1 MTSRELEN
9 LVEVGQ
15 LKRAPV
21 NDGEIAGLV
30 RSGEARLMDAAN
42 MLLSLESRFDLAY
55 NAAHALALAAL
66 RRQGYRSDKR
76 YTVFQ
81 TLPHTFGVAS
91 TDMATTHEVSRSPK
105 PMGVRG
111 HGRPG
116 RTSGDGSHLSC
127 RRSAQRAPTPN
138 STAGQVMPNASP
150 PIAAARGAA
159 RSGRSSP
166 SIPPHEATPPSG
178 RTRRD

>member
-76 YTVFQ
+76 STVFQ
-81 TLPHTFGVAS
+81 TLPHTLGSPAPTWRLLTKCHGLRNQWEYEGTVDLDERLV
-91 TDMATTHEVSRSPK
+91 TDLISAVE
-105 PMGVRG
+105 GVRNA
-111 HGRPG
+111 
-116 RTSGDGSHLSC
+116 L
-127 RRSAQRAPTPN
+127 RRQ
-138 STAGQVMPNASP
+138 
-150 PIAAARGAA
+150 
-159 RSGRSSP
+159 
-166 SIPPHEATPPSG
+166 TPPPG
-178 RTRRD
+178 K